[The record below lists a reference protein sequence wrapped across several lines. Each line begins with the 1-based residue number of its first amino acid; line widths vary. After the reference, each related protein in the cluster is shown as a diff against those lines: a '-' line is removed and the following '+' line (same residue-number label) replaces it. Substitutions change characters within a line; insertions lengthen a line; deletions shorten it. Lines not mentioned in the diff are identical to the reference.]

1 MKFEKL
7 NTKVVVAIGVAVI
20 LVLTLVF
27 IIFNTDLIVNHKKD
41 NSNTNTNSASNTETI
56 SDEAKDRTK
65 DVNDLNS
72 VEKKYLIE
80 QNFLTYLESLDPTV
94 LEQMKKECVEKGSCP
109 IDIKD
114 LLDYV
119 KDKENP
125 DKSTTIS
132 GCSGKLS
139 YTFENGEVKVDMSG
153 VVCSTKPNTNTNY
166 QDPEE
171 SNSNVYDGTGK
182 VPENVEN
189 REKYPKQLSPEE
201 KNYIVSKNMQT
212 DISGATGET
221 VENLKAHCIDP
232 KNCEFDAKNYNL
244 YSDDSDIGYFIT
256 GCTGK
261 INVIY
266 VPGVITAT
274 AKTKGAL
281 KVVKDT
287 DNLKA
292 NEIRLSDAL
301 PHLSSTKLQTGD
313 YVKKTKV
320 KAYVAATAKTKGAL
334 KVVSDKKKPAA
345 NEIRFS
351 NVKYRVYSVEIK
363 EGDYVAVEEIDAY
376 VATTADDKDAL
387 KVVADF
393 RTLEAGQFKISS
405 ARPFIDTNPIKV
417 GDYVIEGTYVT
428 DTSKVV
434 CKQG

>member
-1 MKFEKL
+1 
-7 NTKVVVAIGVAVI
+7 
-20 LVLTLVF
+20 
-27 IIFNTDLIVNHKKD
+27 
-41 NSNTNTNSASNTETI
+41 
-56 SDEAKDRTK
+56 
-65 DVNDLNS
+65 
-72 VEKKYLIE
+72 
-80 QNFLTYLESLDPTV
+80 
-94 LEQMKKECVEKGSCP
+94 
-109 IDIKD
+109 
-114 LLDYV
+114 
-119 KDKENP
+119 
-125 DKSTTIS
+125 
-132 GCSGKLS
+132 
-139 YTFENGEVKVDMSG
+139 
-153 VVCSTKPNTNTNY
+153 
-166 QDPEE
+166 
-171 SNSNVYDGTGK
+171 
-182 VPENVEN
+182 
-189 REKYPKQLSPEE
+189 
-201 KNYIVSKNMQT
+201 MQT

-266 VPGVITAT
+266 VPG
-274 AKTKGAL
+274 
-281 KVVKDT
+281 D
-287 DNLKA
+287 
-292 NEIRLSDAL
+292 
-301 PHLSSTKLQTGD
+301 
-313 YVKKTKV
+313 
-320 KAYVAATAKTKGAL
+320 VAATAKTKGAL

-393 RTLEAGQFKISS
+393 RTLEAGQIKISS

>member
-1 MKFEKL
+1 MGLDLVEYSKFLVENGIETL
-7 NTKVVVAIGVAVI
+7 GVANVYEAVTLRENGIKCNILMLSEVYSEEEIDTLIKQDVI
-20 LVLTLVF
+20 L
-27 IIFNTDLIVNHKKD
+27 
-41 NSNTNTNSASNTETI
+41 TI
-56 SDEAKDRTK
+56 GS
-65 DVNDLNS
+65 LL
-72 VEKKYLIE
+72 EKKKIE
-80 QNFLTYLESLDPTV
+80 EISKKLDKIA
-94 LEQMKKECVEKGSCP
+94 QAHIK
-109 IDIKD
+109 IDTGFARYGFIYNND
-114 LLDYV
+114 
-119 KDKENP
+119 E
-125 DKSTTIS
+125 I
-132 GCSGKLS
+132 
-139 YTFENGEVKVDMSG
+139 FE
-153 VVCSTKPNTNTNY
+153 
-166 QDPEE
+166 
-171 SNSNVYDGTGK
+171 
-182 VPENVEN
+182 
-189 REKYPKQLSPEE
+189 
-201 KNYIVSKNMQT
+201 
-212 DISGATGET
+212 A
-221 VENLKAHCIDP
+221 
-232 KNCEFDAKNYNL
+232 
-244 YSDDSDIGYFIT
+244 
-256 GCTGK
+256 
-261 INVIY
+261 
-266 VPGVITAT
+266 
-274 AKTKGAL
+274 
-281 KVVKDT
+281 VKDT

-393 RTLEAGQFKISS
+393 RTLEAGQIKISS